1 MTDAFADRAAA
12 WDDNPVRVAV
22 AQAFFTAAHPL
33 AGSAASGAVLDFG
46 CGTGLLGLLFA
57 AAARRVDLVDTSPA
71 MVQVLRGKL
80 AAQGLAG
87 VAVHLGDL
95 ADLKLP
101 EASFDLVVSL
111 NALHHIPDIP
121 KALAQGAS
129 GVLCDRIVDTPS
141 QVPFALLMHPREAM
155 AQISRLCVPGGQV
168 LVADLMAED
177 GSFHGP
183 ETAPHNG
190 FDPAALALLFTASGL
205 RVQNTL
211 QHHTIVKPDA
221 TGALRRYP
229 QFLLHARKA

>member
-1 MTDAFADRAAA
+1 MTDAFADKAAA
-12 WDDNPVRVAV
+12 WDNNPVRVAV
-22 AQAFFTAAHPL
+22 ARAFYTTVLPL
-33 AGSAASGAVLDFG
+33 AGPAASGAVLDFG

-57 AAARRVDLVDTSPA
+57 TAARSVDLVDTSPA

-80 AAQGLAG
+80 AAQGLAN

-95 ADLKLP
+95 ADLGLP

-121 KALAQGAS
+121 AALAQ
-129 GVLCDRIVDTPS
+129 V
-141 QVPFALLMHPREAM
+141 
-155 AQISRLCVPGGQV
+155 SRLCAPGAHV
-168 LVADLMAED
+168 MAADLLAED
-177 GSFHGP
+177 GSFHGA

-190 FDPAALALLFTASGL
+190 FDPTALARLFTASGL
-205 RVQNTL
+205 RVQDTL
-211 QHHTIVKPDA
+211 QHHTIQKPDA

>member
-1 MTDAFADRAAA
+1 M
-12 WDDNPVRVAV
+12 
-22 AQAFFTAAHPL
+22 
-33 AGSAASGAVLDFG
+33 
-46 CGTGLLGLLFA
+46 
-57 AAARRVDLVDTSPA
+57 
-71 MVQVLRGKL
+71 
-80 AAQGLAG
+80 
-87 VAVHLGDL
+87 HLGDL
-95 ADLKLP
+95 ADLNLP

-121 KALAQGAS
+121 KAL
-129 GVLCDRIVDTPS
+129 
-141 QVPFALLMHPREAM
+141 

>member
-101 EASFDLVVSL
+101 EAAHV
-111 NALHHIPDIP
+111 
-121 KALAQGAS
+121 
-129 GVLCDRIVDTPS
+129 
-141 QVPFALLMHPREAM
+141 M
-155 AQISRLCVPGGQV
+155 A
-168 LVADLMAED
+168 ADLLAED
-177 GSFHGP
+177 GSFHGA
-183 ETAPHNG
+183 ETAPHTG
-190 FDPAALALLFTASGL
+190 FDPTALARLFTASGL